1 MSEFRNPLKTA
12 RGLGSAKDGVPH
24 FVNQRLTAIALVFL
38 GLYFLLLVVCNA
50 SAGYDAVHATVA
62 RPFNA
67 VLLVAFLV
75 AMCWHAALGIQVVIE
90 DYVHSAWGIV
100 LQVINRFVFA
110 IAAIA
115 GVYAVVRIAL
125 GN

>member
-1 MSEFRNPLKTA
+1 MSEFRNPLKSA
-12 RGLGSAKDGVPH
+12 RGLGSAKDGTSH
-24 FVNQRLTAIALVFL
+24 FANQRLTAIALVFT

-50 SAGYDAVHATVA
+50 SAGYDVVHAMVA

-67 VLLVAFLV
+67 VVFVAFLV

-90 DYVHSAWGIV
+90 DYFHSAWGVV
-100 LQVINRFVFA
+100 LLVINRFVFA

-115 GVYAVVRIAL
+115 GVFAVVRIAL